1 MVPLYRRMKV
11 IIMICH
17 GLITRCGI
25 PATDVG
31 VIAPYRSQL
40 KCLSHSLRSLSDI
53 EVNTVDQYQGRD
65 KECILFSMVRSNER
79 GQLGS
84 LLKDWR
90 RMNVAF
96 TRAKSKLVV
105 IGSLST
111 LQKSTEKHMMTFIK
125 CIQERGWILKLPK
138 DGHKMYP
145 SL

>member
-1 MVPLYRRMKV
+1 MEVHLVR
-11 IIMICH
+11 MICH
-17 GLITRCGI
+17 ALITRCGM
-25 PATDVG
+25 PAKDVG

-40 KCLSHSLRSLSDI
+40 KCLAHSLQSLPDV

-65 KECILFSMVRSNER
+65 KECILFSMVRSNEK

-105 IGSLST
+105 IGSLLT
-111 LQKSTEKHMMTFIK
+111 LKKSTEQHITTFVK
-125 CIQERGWILKLPK
+125 CISERGWILKLPK
-138 DGHKMYP
+138 NGHQMY
-145 SL
+145 STL